1 MLAGQGL
8 AVVAI
13 VRKLGTICGCV
24 SDGGWWTR
32 TASRAFGH
40 KLRCAVCSGTR
51 GRASCNWCDGE
62 KNAVRYQR
70 ATGEELL
77 RREGSPL
84 LAAVDRPAPM
94 RGHAGPPR
102 GAELATSCRPAASSS
117 DRPPPRRG
125 PLEGPAP
132 QPPLALCVSLWPTL
146 HRPHHSV
153 RHHGRKAENLPT
165 RFGEEAQ
172 FDFGPPH

>member
-51 GRASCNWCDGE
+51 GRASCNWCGGE

-77 RREGSPL
+77 RPEGAHLHAAADLTAAIRWHAGSPL
-84 LAAVDRPAPM
+84 
-94 RGHAGPPR
+94 GS
-102 GAELATSCRPAASSS
+102 ELATSCRTAASSS
-117 DRPPPRRG
+117 DRSPPRRG
-125 PLEGPAP
+125 P
-132 QPPLALCVSLWPTL
+132 
-146 HRPHHSV
+146 
-153 RHHGRKAENLPT
+153 
-165 RFGEEAQ
+165 
-172 FDFGPPH
+172 